1 MFYTKEQLD
10 AIGFKSVGNNVKI
23 SDKAVFYNAGA
34 ISIGENTRIDDFCI
48 LSAGAGGISIGRNV
62 HIACYV
68 SIIGKEAVTIDDFA
82 GISSKCAIYSSSD
95 DYSGEALSNPTVPEK
110 YTNVTHKPVHIGRH
124 VLIGAGTIVLPG
136 VNIADYNAIGAV
148 SLVRKAIPQT
158 GLILGGNPLKA
169 LSRRNADKLKQLE
182 CQYLSEK

>member
-1 MFYTKEQLD
+1 MFYTKEQLE
-10 AIGFKSVGNNVKI
+10 AIGFKSVGNNVLV

-68 SIIGKEAVTIDDFA
+68 SIIGKEAVTIEDFA

-95 DYSGEALSNPTVPEK
+95 DYSGGYMTNPTVPEK
-110 YTNVTHKPVHIGRH
+110 YTNVNHKPVHIGQH

-136 VNIADYNAIGAV
+136 VSIANYNAIGAV
-148 SLVRKAIPQT
+148 SLVRKSIPQT
-158 GLILGGNPLKA
+158 GLVLSGNPLKA
-169 LSRRNADKLKQLE
+169 LSRRNTDKLKELE